1 MRTKTED
8 RGKWLQDN
16 GFLRKYR
23 HGVPVR
29 ETYWDGGTMQSRCLM
44 NQRPGKFGA
53 ACEGEVGDYDHMSEA
68 FRREHRENGVN

>member
-1 MRTKTED
+1 
-8 RGKWLQDN
+8 
-16 GFLRKYR
+16 
-23 HGVPVR
+23 VR